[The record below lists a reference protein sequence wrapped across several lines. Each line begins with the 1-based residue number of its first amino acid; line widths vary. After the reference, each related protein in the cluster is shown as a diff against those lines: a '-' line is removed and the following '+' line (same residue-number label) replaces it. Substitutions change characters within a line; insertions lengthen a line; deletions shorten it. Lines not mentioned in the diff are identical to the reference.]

1 MSDDLVTVSIEGG
14 VADVR
19 LNRPDKYNALSP
31 EMFRAIVDT
40 GERLSKAKEV
50 RAVVLSG
57 NGRGFCA
64 GLDMESMAGLSG
76 GGGQGGTLLE
86 RDERSG
92 HLHHRQRRVMHR

>member
-1 MSDDLVTVSIEGG
+1 MSDLVTIDVNQKG

-31 EMFRAIVDT
+31 DMFDAIT
-40 GERLSKAKEV
+40 EAGESLIDDSSI

-64 GLDMESMAGLSG
+64 GREFSSFQSLAGDG
-76 GGGQGGTLLE
+76 
-86 RDERSG
+86 D
-92 HLHHRQRRVMHR
+92 VDIF